1 MTETLTPSYQIYP
14 KLRTDQSL
22 ELFEPWSHFYFIETI
37 ETYTIDQDFL
47 YGDLD
52 ERYRLR
58 EAVPVFVERSDD
70 TYTVYWQ
77 DIEAFGC
84 GSTPEKAFQDLKAA
98 IVELFDRLAEEPFV
112 SLSPQL
118 RADLSKL
125 ETLIEHK

>member
-1 MTETLTPSYQIYP
+1 MTETVTPSFQEP
-14 KLRTDQSL
+14 SKLRTDQSL
-22 ELFEPWSHFYFIETI
+22 EFFEPWSPPYFLETI

-70 TYTVYWQ
+70 SYTVYWR
-77 DIEAFGC
+77 DIEAFGY
-84 GSTPEKAFQDLKAA
+84 GSTPEEAFQDLKAA
-98 IVELFDRLAEEPFV
+98 VVELFDRLAEEPFV